1 MLEIPRER
9 ERERE
14 KTFQMEEEEGE
25 GSSRPSAVSIHEVM
39 PAALAL
45 PSGSVQ
51 EPLTAFCFPV
61 QHPGWSVSLHGREL
75 CLNVLS
81 HCTLLQSALLTSRI
95 TPNKIERGFNFSFPL
110 SLDALSFLL
119 RASLRVRARRKSFSV
134 AQRMNDALLSGG
146 SVLEGLKWHSEEAIS
161 HNI

>member
-1 MLEIPRER
+1 MLEIPR

-51 EPLTAFCFPV
+51 EPLAAF
-61 QHPGWSVSLHGREL
+61 
-75 CLNVLS
+75 
-81 HCTLLQSALLTSRI
+81 
-95 TPNKIERGFNFSFPL
+95 
-110 SLDALSFLL
+110 
-119 RASLRVRARRKSFSV
+119 ASLCSIQAGRCHCMGESSA
-134 AQRMNDALLSGG
+134 
-146 SVLEGLKWHSEEAIS
+146 
-161 HNI
+161 